1 MTNEEA
7 IKAIKANY
15 PSGGYERLCE
25 ALDMAIKSLDER
37 KTGRWIV
44 LDECANSGCYCSN
57 CRKKLVKEG
66 WSNTV
71 KKIKFCPNCGA
82 KMERAE
88 ELEDETH
95 GDA

>member
-15 PSGGYERLCE
+15 PGGGYENLRK
-25 ALDMAIKSLDER
+25 ALEMAIQELQEQKVG
-37 KTGRWIV
+37 KWIL
-44 LDECANSGCYCSN
+44 LDECANSGYYCSN
-57 CRKKLVKEG
+57 CHKKLVKEG

-82 KMERAE
+82 KMEGAE
-88 ELEDETH
+88 E
-95 GDA
+95 